1 MSVLAEAVR
10 SPALPPADGPPLA
23 DLLVLAVATVSAVSV
38 AGVEACLDSS
48 LCSAAN
54 LDETRVGVLTAA
66 SFSPPVRRLSATA
79 LLTDS
84 DLLGG
89 DLVAVL
95 GVGLLAADVG
105 LEGVDLVAGADLAGV
120 AMVDL
125 AGVVLGA
132 EVGLAGVA
140 LVAEAGFA
148 GALSV
153 FDFPGT

>member
-1 MSVLAEAVR
+1 MR

-23 DLLVLAVATVSAVSV
+23 DLLVRAVAMVSAVSA

-66 SFSPPVRRLSATA
+66 SFSPPVRRLSAAA
-79 LLTDS
+79 LLANS
-84 DLLGG
+84 DLLGE
-89 DLVAVL
+89 DSVTAL
-95 GVGLLAADVG
+95 GVGLLAADIG

-120 AMVDL
+120 ALGDL

-132 EVGLAGVA
+132 GVDLAGVA

-148 GALSV
+148 GVLSV
-153 FDFPGT
+153 FVFPGT